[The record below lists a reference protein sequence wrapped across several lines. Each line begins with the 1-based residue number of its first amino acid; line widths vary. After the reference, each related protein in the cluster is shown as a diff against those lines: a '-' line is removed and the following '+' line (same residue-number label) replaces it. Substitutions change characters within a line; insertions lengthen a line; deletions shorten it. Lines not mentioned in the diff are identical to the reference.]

1 MKTEYGFDKLFPLS
15 TFNDPSNGYLVNDTC
30 AFGAEILSLSSA
42 TKHECYSLVKAPI
55 KNGTYTWTIKSFL
68 TLKKRETYTRS
79 NEFIVEGSKWK
90 LLVYPSGDS
99 RANGQYLSL
108 FLELLDVEGLIAHGR
123 KIYAKF
129 ILRICNHLVI
139 LKHKEIEGL
148 TLELVL
154 ACQINTP
161 YCFPLTMIYLIIY
174 FAMFLN
180 RAVAKFFGDE
190 AGSWGHPKFMKLSV
204 LESSS
209 NGFLVKDSLI
219 VEVEFKLISK
229 YS

>member
-139 LKHKEIEGL
+139 LKHKEIE
-148 TLELVL
+148 
-154 ACQINTP
+154 
-161 YCFPLTMIYLIIY
+161 
-174 FAMFLN
+174 
-180 RAVAKFFGDE
+180 VAKFFGDE